1 MKNLTAKTI
10 KMILV
15 VLLIQGGQFVFAG
28 KKI

>member
-1 MKNLTAKTI
+1 MKNLTVKTI
-10 KMILV
+10 IILV